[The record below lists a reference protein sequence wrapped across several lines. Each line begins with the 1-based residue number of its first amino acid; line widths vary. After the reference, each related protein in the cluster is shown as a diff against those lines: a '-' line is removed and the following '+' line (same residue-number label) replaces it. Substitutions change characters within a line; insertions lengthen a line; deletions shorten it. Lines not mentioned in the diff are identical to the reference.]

1 MWFQKHRENW
11 TTLKM
16 KNPKQIHQL
25 EVRSGKLEVGR
36 QKSNSMKILKI
47 ITVINTQFTF
57 LAPSPLERVGERKK
71 QINL

>member
-1 MWFQKHRENW
+1 
-11 TTLKM
+11 
-16 KNPKQIHQL
+16 L